1 MTASEHDEIVRSSS
15 HVSSSDLDWTLFLEV
30 AEVYEFVRMHK
41 NNHIA
46 GTGFKLKKSMTRT
59 EIMGGTAGIKTHNQ
73 ETGLIKNELFFVH
86 HFIMGVLT
94 NPEIRTELD
103 ALRKE

>member
-1 MTASEHDEIVRSSS
+1 
-15 HVSSSDLDWTLFLEV
+15 
-30 AEVYEFVRMHK
+30 
-41 NNHIA
+41 
-46 GTGFKLKKSMTRT
+46 MTRT